1 LQGLSL
7 TFFFFNRQNIIN
19 QQARARCTNKLGWK
33 KKQIQGEIGCHNNT
47 GSTKPLKNHPQN
59 DAAYIRNINEK
70 TTKARLIMRPKYT
83 QRPRRQ
89 VHTLSLACQIFVR
102 PKSDLRPVINLLFR
116 PESDF
121 MKA

>member
-1 LQGLSL
+1 MQDALISL
-7 TFFFFNRQNIIN
+7 GGKKNKYKGKSVATITPAQQN
-19 QQARARCTNKLGWK
+19 
-33 KKQIQGEIGCHNNT
+33 
-47 GSTKPLKNHPQN
+47 PLKNHPQN